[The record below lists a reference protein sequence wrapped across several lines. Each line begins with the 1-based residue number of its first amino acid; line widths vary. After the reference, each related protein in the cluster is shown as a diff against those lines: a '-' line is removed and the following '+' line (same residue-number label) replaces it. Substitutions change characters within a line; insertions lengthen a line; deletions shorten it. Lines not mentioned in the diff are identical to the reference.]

1 MKNLKHLNKSLKQEK
16 WTIIERVFE
25 RSLASQE
32 MTKSTLNRQSFEVDR
47 NVDPSFIP
55 YIVVCWTQFTLY

>member
-1 MKNLKHLNKSLKQEK
+1 MKNLEHFSKSLKQEK

-32 MTKSTLNRQSFEVDR
+32 MTKSTLNGQSFEVDR

>member
-1 MKNLKHLNKSLKQEK
+1 MKNLEHLNKSLKQEK

-32 MTKSTLNRQSFEVDR
+32 MTKSTLNPQSFEVDR